1 MQDYLHSLLTFRRA
15 TYIACIPR
23 TSCSIT
29 NTNQKYKHKYKYIY
43 KYNDRGSG
51 IECAHKSQPA
61 PGLGKCGNRRGKVKW
76 DEKLS
81 AEFLQF
87 NFPFPASLATAGWLD
102 QKQETQEVSS
112 ADS

>member
-29 NTNQKYKHKYKYIY
+29 NTNEKYKHKYKYIY

-51 IECAHKSQPA
+51 IECAHNTSSMSNQPLLLVNVATGEEKSN
-61 PGLGKCGNRRGKVKW
+61 GTK
-76 DEKLS
+76 
-81 AEFLQF
+81 
-87 NFPFPASLATAGWLD
+87 NFPQNSSNSTFPFLPH
-102 QKQETQEVSS
+102 
-112 ADS
+112 